1 MDLDPYRDK
10 NNKQIKKARTS
21 SAISEGSIPDDSS
34 ILQSFWVRCG
44 SIFSNI
50 KNREFMEGEL
60 RVVLYCGSIFWII
73 YLLSKI
79 I

>member
-1 MDLDPYRDK
+1 MEDGEKRK
-10 NNKQIKKARTS
+10 NLEKNVSGKPFST
-21 SAISEGSIPDDSS
+21 ISNDST

-50 KNREFMEGEL
+50 KDREFMEGEL
-60 RVVLYCGSIFWII
+60 RLVFYCGSIFWII
-73 YLLSKI
+73 YLLSQI

>member
-1 MDLDPYRDK
+1 MEDGEKQK
-10 NNKQIKKARTS
+10 NLEKNVSRKPFST
-21 SAISEGSIPDDSS
+21 ISNDSS

-60 RVVLYCGSIFWII
+60 RVVLCCGSIFWII
-73 YLLSKI
+73 YLLS
-79 I
+79 